1 MGQTVVVMAKPEI
14 SFPSSEEELNYGV
27 KTLLEAGFS
36 VKQIDRI
43 RNEVG
48 VGPGKIPYNKETV
61 GHRRHMTAELLA
73 ASLSNRQI
81 ANVLNLSKET
91 VSTDRNEIRK
101 LYTEEILKSADVHR
115 ARLLKE
121 QMELKNI
128 AMSSFQESRIKR
140 IVTTSSSRE
149 ADKESSK
156 EAAEESSIIRTETI
170 AGDSSFL
177 NVAKNCLVEQAKLLG
192 LHGLHPQPEDKKDY
206 KSFLDD
212 LAKTVGD
219 IKDRE
224 ANAGAIEAS
233 SMESAAV
240 EEA

>member
-1 MGQTVVVMAKPEI
+1 MAKPDIE
-14 SFPSSEEELNYGV
+14 FATPDEELNYGV
-27 KTLLEAGFS
+27 RTLMEAGFTA
-36 VKQIDRI
+36 KQIDQV
-43 RNEVG
+43 RNELG
-48 VGPGKIPYNKETV
+48 IGPGKIPYGKESV
-61 GHRRHMTAELLA
+61 GRRRHMTAELLA

-91 VSTDRNEIRK
+91 VNADRNEIRK

-121 QMELKNI
+121 QMELKNL
-128 AMSSFQESRIKR
+128 AMESFQSSKTRR
-140 IVTTSSSRE
+140 VVTTSEGDGDGSG
-149 ADKESSK
+149 
-156 EAAEESSIIRTETI
+156 ESSIVRVETI
-170 AGDSSFL
+170 AGDPSFL

-192 LHGLHPQPEDKKDY
+192 LNALQPKQEDKKDY

-233 SMESAAV
+233 SMPSANDA
-240 EEA
+240 

>member
-1 MGQTVVVMAKPEI
+1 MAKPDIE
-14 SFPSSEEELNYGV
+14 FATPDEELNYGV
-27 KTLLEAGFS
+27 RTLLEAGFTA
-36 VKQIDRI
+36 KQIDQV
-43 RNEVG
+43 RNELG
-48 VGPGKIPYNKETV
+48 IGPGKVPYGKESV
-61 GHRRHMTAELLA
+61 GRRRHMTAELLA

-91 VSTDRNEIRK
+91 VNADRNEIRK

-121 QMELKNI
+121 QMELKNL
-128 AMSSFQESRIKR
+128 AMESFQSSKTRR
-140 IVTTSSSRE
+140 VVTTSKGAGE
-149 ADKESSK
+149 GDGAG
-156 EAAEESSIIRTETI
+156 ESSIVRVETI
-170 AGDSSFL
+170 AGDPSFL

-192 LHGLHPQPEDKKDY
+192 LNALQPKQEDKKDY

-224 ANAGAIEAS
+224 ANAGAIE
-233 SMESAAV
+233 ESVMPSANDA
-240 EEA
+240 

>member
-1 MGQTVVVMAKPEI
+1 MTMAKPDIE
-14 SFPSSEEELNYGV
+14 FATPDEELNYGV
-27 KTLLEAGFS
+27 RTLMEAGFTA
-36 VKQIDRI
+36 KQIDQV
-43 RNEVG
+43 RNELG
-48 VGPGKIPYNKETV
+48 IGPGKIPYGKESV
-61 GHRRHMTAELLA
+61 GRRRHMTAELLA

-91 VSTDRNEIRK
+91 VNADRNEIRK

-121 QMELKNI
+121 QMELKNL
-128 AMSSFQESRIKR
+128 AMESFQSSKTRR
-140 IVTTSSSRE
+140 VVTTSE
-149 ADKESSK
+149 GAGEGDG
-156 EAAEESSIIRTETI
+156 AGESSIVRVETI
-170 AGDSSFL
+170 AGDPSFL

-192 LHGLHPQPEDKKDY
+192 LNALQPKQEDKKDY

-233 SMESAAV
+233 SMPSANDA
-240 EEA
+240 

>member
-1 MGQTVVVMAKPEI
+1 MTMAKPDIE
-14 SFPSSEEELNYGV
+14 FTTPDEELNYGV
-27 KTLLEAGFS
+27 RTLLEAGFTA
-36 VKQIDRI
+36 KQIDQI
-43 RNEVG
+43 RNEAG
-48 VGPGKIPYNKETV
+48 VGPGKIPYNKEST
-61 GHRRHMTAELLA
+61 GRRRHMTAELLA

-91 VSTDRNEIRK
+91 VNADRNEIRK

-121 QMELKNI
+121 QMELKNL
-128 AMSSFQESRIKR
+128 AMESFQSSKTRR
-140 IVTTSSSRE
+140 VVTTSE
-149 ADKESSK
+149 GEEDGAG
-156 EAAEESSIIRTETI
+156 ESSIVRVETI
-170 AGDSSFL
+170 AGDPSFL

-192 LHGLHPQPEDKKDY
+192 LNALQPKQEDKKDY

-233 SMESAAV
+233 SMPSANDA
-240 EEA
+240 

>member
-1 MGQTVVVMAKPEI
+1 MAKPDIE
-14 SFPSSEEELNYGV
+14 FATPDEELNYGV
-27 KTLLEAGFS
+27 RTLLEAGFTP
-36 VKQIDRI
+36 KQIDQV
-43 RNEVG
+43 RNELG
-48 VGPGKIPYNKETV
+48 IGPGKVPYGKESV
-61 GHRRHMTAELLA
+61 GRRRHMTAELLA

-91 VSTDRNEIRK
+91 VNADRNEIRK

-121 QMELKNI
+121 QMELKNL
-128 AMSSFQESRIKR
+128 AMESFQSSKTRR
-140 IVTTSSSRE
+140 VVTTSE
-149 ADKESSK
+149 GAGEDDG
-156 EAAEESSIIRTETI
+156 AGESSIVRVETI
-170 AGDSSFL
+170 AGDPSFL

-192 LHGLHPQPEDKKDY
+192 LNALQPKQEDKKDY

-233 SMESAAV
+233 SMPSANDA
-240 EEA
+240 

>member
-1 MGQTVVVMAKPEI
+1 MAKPDIE
-14 SFPSSEEELNYGV
+14 FATPDEELNYGV
-27 KTLLEAGFS
+27 RTLLEAGFTA
-36 VKQIDRI
+36 KQIDQI
-43 RNEVG
+43 RNEAG
-48 VGPGKIPYNKETV
+48 VGPGKIPYSKESV
-61 GHRRHMTAELLA
+61 GRRRHMTAELLA

-91 VSTDRNEIRK
+91 VNADRNEIRK

-121 QMELKNI
+121 QMELKNL
-128 AMSSFQESRIKR
+128 AMESFQSSKTRR
-140 IVTTSSSRE
+140 VVTTSE
-149 ADKESSK
+149 GAGEGDG
-156 EAAEESSIIRTETI
+156 AGESSIVRVETI
-170 AGDSSFL
+170 AGDPSFL

-192 LHGLHPQPEDKKDY
+192 LNALQPKQEDKKDY

-233 SMESAAV
+233 SMPSANDA
-240 EEA
+240 

>member
-1 MGQTVVVMAKPEI
+1 MTMAKPDIE
-14 SFPSSEEELNYGV
+14 FATPDEELNYGV
-27 KTLLEAGFS
+27 RTLLEAGFTA
-36 VKQIDRI
+36 KQIDQV
-43 RNEVG
+43 RNELG
-48 VGPGKIPYNKETV
+48 IGPGKIPYGKESV
-61 GHRRHMTAELLA
+61 GRRRHMTAELLA

-91 VSTDRNEIRK
+91 VNADRNEIRK

-121 QMELKNI
+121 QMELKNL
-128 AMSSFQESRIKR
+128 AMESFQSSKSRR
-140 IVTTSSSRE
+140 VVTTS
-149 ADKESSK
+149 ESAG
-156 EAAEESSIIRTETI
+156 EGDGAGESSIVRVETI
-170 AGDSSFL
+170 AGDPSFL

-192 LHGLHPQPEDKKDY
+192 LNALQPKQDDKKDY

-219 IKDRE
+219 IKERE

-233 SMESAAV
+233 SMPSANDA
-240 EEA
+240 

>member
-1 MGQTVVVMAKPEI
+1 MAKPEI
-14 SFPSSEEELNYGV
+14 EFATSEEELNYGV
-27 KTLLEAGFS
+27 RTLLEAGFT

-43 RNEVG
+43 RNETG
-48 VGPGKIPYNKETV
+48 VGHGKIPYSKETV

-73 ASLSNRQI
+73 ANLSNRQI

-121 QMELKNI
+121 QMELKNL
-128 AMSSFQESRIKR
+128 AMESFQSSKTRR
-140 IVTTSSSRE
+140 VVTTSEGAGEGDGSG
-149 ADKESSK
+149 
-156 EAAEESSIIRTETI
+156 ESSIVRVETI
-170 AGDSSFL
+170 AGDPSFL

-192 LHGLHPQPEDKKDY
+192 LNTLQPKQDDKKDY
-206 KSFLDD
+206 KTFLDD

-233 SMESAAV
+233 SMPSANA
-240 EEA
+240 

>member
-1 MGQTVVVMAKPEI
+1 MTMPKPDLE
-14 SFPSSEEELNYGV
+14 FATPDEELNYGV
-27 KTLLEAGFS
+27 RTLMEAGFTP
-36 VKQIDRI
+36 KQIDQI
-43 RNEVG
+43 RNEAG
-48 VGPGKIPYNKETV
+48 VGPGKIPYSKEST
-61 GHRRHMTAELLA
+61 GRRRHMTAELLA

-91 VSTDRNEIRK
+91 VNADRNEIRK

-121 QMELKNI
+121 QMELKNL
-128 AMSSFQESRIKR
+128 AMESFQSSKSRR
-140 IVTTSSSRE
+140 VVTTSE
-149 ADKESSK
+149 GAGEGDG
-156 EAAEESSIIRTETI
+156 AGESSIVRVETI
-170 AGDSSFL
+170 AGDPSFL

-192 LHGLHPQPEDKKDY
+192 LNALQPKQDDKKDY

-233 SMESAAV
+233 SMPSANDA
-240 EEA
+240 

>member
-1 MGQTVVVMAKPEI
+1 MTMPKPDLE
-14 SFPSSEEELNYGV
+14 FATPDEELNYGV
-27 KTLLEAGFS
+27 RTLMEAGFTP
-36 VKQIDRI
+36 KQIDQV
-43 RNEVG
+43 RNELG
-48 VGPGKIPYNKETV
+48 IGPGKIPYGKESV
-61 GHRRHMTAELLA
+61 GRRRHMTAELLA

-91 VSTDRNEIRK
+91 VNADRNEIRK

-121 QMELKNI
+121 QMELKNL
-128 AMSSFQESRIKR
+128 AMESFQSSKSRR
-140 IVTTSSSRE
+140 VVTTS
-149 ADKESSK
+149 ESAG
-156 EAAEESSIIRTETI
+156 EGDGAGESSIVRVETI
-170 AGDSSFL
+170 AGDPSFL

-192 LHGLHPQPEDKKDY
+192 LNALQPKQDDKKDY

-233 SMESAAV
+233 SMPSANDA
-240 EEA
+240 